1 MYDLLSQ
8 ISSGRVI
15 YAVSTRTDALAKIN
29 VNAAPFNIETA
40 FRTHY
45 GRVARIIARVV
56 RNHARAEELAVEV
69 FLKLWRT
76 RNAQADNVEA
86 WLYRVAVRTALD
98 ELRGRTRRAH
108 YESLFGLIRARS
120 GPPTPEQIHR
130 AAEGARKG
138 SPDFEPTRASTR
150 RVPHTAKPWV

>member
-1 MYDLLSQ
+1 M
-8 ISSGRVI
+8 
-15 YAVSTRTDALAKIN
+15 N

-56 RNHARAEELAVEV
+56 RDHARAEELAVEV

-76 RNAQADNVEA
+76 RNAQADKVEA

-108 YESLFGLIRARS
+108 VENGGQFL
-120 GPPTPEQIHR
+120 
-130 AAEGARKG
+130 
-138 SPDFEPTRASTR
+138 
-150 RVPHTAKPWV
+150 VAKPVASQYEELCVSKLESVQNQANPFLHLGCAVDLPRRGWSRPCPD

>member
-1 MYDLLSQ
+1 M
-8 ISSGRVI
+8 
-15 YAVSTRTDALAKIN
+15 STRTDALAKMN

-56 RNHARAEELAVEV
+56 RDHARAEELAVEV

-76 RNAQADNVEA
+76 RNAQADKVEA

-98 ELRGRTRRAH
+98 EATVSPQASIQLEKRSQSGAGLRPQGSRR
-108 YESLFGLIRARS
+108 
-120 GPPTPEQIHR
+120 
-130 AAEGARKG
+130 K
-138 SPDFEPTRASTR
+138 
-150 RVPHTAKPWV
+150 